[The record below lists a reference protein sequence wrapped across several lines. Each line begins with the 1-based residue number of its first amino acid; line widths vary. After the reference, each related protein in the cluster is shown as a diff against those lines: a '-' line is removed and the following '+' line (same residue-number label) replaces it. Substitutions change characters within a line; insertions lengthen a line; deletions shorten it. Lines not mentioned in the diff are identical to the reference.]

1 MRILIADHDRGQ
13 VHTLSN
19 RLTAE
24 GYEVLQAVDGA
35 ETVSTVRN
43 QHPDLV
49 LLNTTF
55 PPDVSHGGGAFTDAF
70 LIMAWL
76 QRMEEAA
83 GIRIIL
89 MSDEDTPDLQRRA
102 KAAGAMGFFP
112 KPVNQ
117 EALLGVL
124 QRMFGGI
131 QQEAPSE
138 ATET

>member
-13 VHTLSN
+13 VHTLAN
-19 RLTAE
+19 RLGAE
-24 GYEVLQAVDGA
+24 GYEVLVAVDGA

-43 QHPDLV
+43 HHPDVV

-55 PPDVSHGGGAFTDAF
+55 PPDVSHGGGAFTDAY

-83 GIRIIL
+83 GVRIIL
-89 MSDEDTPDLQRRA
+89 ISSEDSPQLQARA
-102 KAAGAMGFFP
+102 KAAGAMGLFP

-117 EALLGVL
+117 DALLGVL
-124 QRMFGGI
+124 QKLFGPVEHSGM
-131 QQEAPSE
+131 AP
-138 ATET
+138 T